1 VKQDLTGIC
10 GAFDICS
17 GLADG
22 DPIAAEG
29 DGGWFVAFDEDL
41 ADSGRDIR
49 IQGGVQQGE
58 NEKAEG
64 DEFLHVEVD

>member
-1 VKQDLTGIC
+1 
-10 GAFDICS
+10 
-17 GLADG
+17 
-22 DPIAAEG
+22 
-29 DGGWFVAFDEDL
+29 L